1 MSNYSN
7 NNHKSGIP
15 WWAVVC
21 CFVFGLWPIG
31 IVLLVMKL
39 GQEGGAFSSRQ
50 GRESCERFTREVHRG
65 AAEAR
70 RAAEDAAQA
79 ARNAAQR
86 AREASQEKAR
96 QEEAARAADRAK
108 ARQRAEAQ
116 EAYRAAQAKYET
128 ARKAGEEK
136 KSSDKKIE
144 HEAQEPSGKA
154 KAAKSRWDL
163 SKIKTGGAFT
173 IVGLSLMGVF
183 GFATIMTLVESLSLI
198 GAQPVVLLEQ
208 ILPLFICTGV
218 GAGLFT
224 WGRFKKSQ
232 SKRFKRYLSLIG
244 DQDQVSIS
252 ALAAAYPAKR
262 DAACTTLENMIE
274 AGVFGDRAYLDYGR
288 DLLVLDGSGVQPEA
302 KAAPETPTGEQHIL
316 LRQIRRI
323 NDAIADPEMSRKIDR
338 IEEITQRILEFQQEH
353 PEKSAELRKFLN
365 YYLPTTL
372 KILTSYAEL
381 ERQGVEGTNIAATK
395 QRIEGMMDMVVE
407 GFEQQLDKLFAGD
420 MMDIAADITVMEQ
433 MMEGDGLFQK
443 GGPGMGSGS
452 GSGGDIGMGG
462 R

>member
-1 MSNYSN
+1 MSNHSN
-7 NNHKSGIP
+7 HHKSNIP

-21 CFVFGLWPIG
+21 CVVFGLWPIG
-31 IVLLVMKL
+31 IVLLILKL
-39 GQEGGAFSSRQ
+39 GQEGGAFSSHQ
-50 GRESCERFTREVHRG
+50 SRESYDRFTQEARRG

-70 RAAEDAAQA
+70 KMAEDAAQA

-86 AREASQEKAR
+86 AREASQTKAR
-96 QEEAARAADRAK
+96 QEEAAREESQAK
-108 ARQRAEAQ
+108 ARQTAEAQ

-128 ARKAGEEK
+128 ARKAGEK
-136 KSSDKKIE
+136 KPADKKVDE
-144 HEAQEPSGKA
+144 GQAPAAGKA
-154 KAAKSRWDL
+154 QKAQPRWDM
-163 SKIKTGGAFT
+163 SKIKTGRVFT
-173 IVGLSLMGVF
+173 IVGLSLMGAF
-183 GFATIMTLVESLSLI
+183 GFATVMTLVESLGLI
-198 GAQPVVLLEQ
+198 GYQPLALLEQ

-244 DQDQVSIS
+244 DQEQVSIY

-288 DLLVLDGSGVQPEA
+288 DVLVLDGSGVQTEA
-302 KAAPETPTGEQHIL
+302 KVAPETQTGEQHAL
-316 LRQIRRI
+316 LRQIRQI

-353 PEKSAELRKFLN
+353 PEKSAELRKFLS

-372 KILTSYAEL
+372 KILSSYAEL

-407 GFEQQLDKLFAGD
+407 GFERQLDKLFAGD

-433 MMEGDGLFQK
+433 MMQGDGLFQK
-443 GGPGMGSGS
+443 DGPGMGSGA

-462 R
+462 H